1 MPRGDNPNSRKNL
14 IGQEATQF
22 KKGEK
27 RRKESIEKQ
36 KKTCMEKKI
45 IREILANRL
54 GVDDLNEIIDNLIER
69 AKHDSKDF
77 ETLQASLGQKPVER
91 VEQTNIEVSVEFE
104 DDED

>member
-1 MPRGDNPNSRKNL
+1 MNNGNP
-14 IGQEATQF
+14 ETQF

-27 RRKESIEKQ
+27 RSKESIEKQ

-45 IREILANRL
+45 IREILADRL

-77 ETLQASLGQKPVER
+77 ETLQASLGQKPVDR
-91 VEQTNIEVSVEFE
+91 IEQTNIEVSVEFE